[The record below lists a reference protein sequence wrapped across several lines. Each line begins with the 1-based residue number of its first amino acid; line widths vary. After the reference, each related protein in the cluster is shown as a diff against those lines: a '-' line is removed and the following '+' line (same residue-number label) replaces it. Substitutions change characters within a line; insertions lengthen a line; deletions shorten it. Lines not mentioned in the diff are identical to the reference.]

1 MLLASRRFYDSDLCI
16 IYGALFF
23 IWSLDQPDDMTPY
36 CKWGWGGTAYDL
48 IQCFCYIDESA
59 IFISCTM
66 GGGWEEIHCHV
77 KSIEVAH
84 AGLCCW
90 MPMIPRNSV
99 SRATL
104 RSHCPNYSTKGQR
117 ACRFSC
123 QPSSSTPDLT
133 YLINW
138 SQSSESW
145 LVKLCA
151 LDWLEQKPA
160 ATRLFVE

>member
-1 MLLASRRFYDSDLCI
+1 MEHCFSSGRLINQMTWLHTVNEDGEEPLTIWYSAFVTLMSLQFSLA
-16 IYGALFF
+16 AQ
-23 IWSLDQPDDMTPY
+23 W
-36 CKWGWGGTAYDL
+36 
-48 IQCFCYIDESA
+48 
-59 IFISCTM
+59 